1 MMNWLK
7 KLFRRKRM
15 DDLSRELIL
24 IEELENF
31 HRSGLSSYQE
41 YSRLSPEIQSALLV
55 ANKRV
60 EIERANRIG
69 LAMQGEIG
77 QAMNRAEVHGTDEL
91 DQLAVSAAL
100 DAYEIRRGRR
110 K

>member
-1 MMNWLK
+1 MIKWVK

-15 DDLSRELIL
+15 DDLSRELLL

-31 HRSGLSSYQE
+31 HRSGLSSYWE
-41 YSRLSPEIQSALLV
+41 YSKLSAEIQSALIV

-77 QAMNRAEVHGTDEL
+77 QAMNRAEVYGTDEL
-91 DQLAVSAAL
+91 DQLAVTAAL
-100 DAYEIRRGRR
+100 DSYEIRKGRHR
-110 K
+110 